1 MKTIAF
7 IITRENV
14 SELIEDNILAPVLEG
29 DSGVKTVAIYFV
41 GDGVY
46 HLLKGSRDAKNIK
59 TIIKMGQ
66 TDILACENSIKNR
79 KLQHIVIDDVKMVSM
94 KEFLNTTMNVD
105 HIISF

>member
-1 MKTIAF
+1 MKTVAF

-14 SELIEDNILAPVLEG
+14 SELIEDNILAPIVEG

-59 TIIKMGQ
+59 AIIKMGQ
-66 TDILACENSIKNR
+66 TNILACENSIKNR
-79 KLQHIVIDDVKMVSM
+79 KLQHIVIDDLKIATM
-94 KEFLNTTMNVD
+94 KDFFNTTADVS